1 MQEGS
6 SPPDAVRTTT
16 TGTFHAFVPEQ
27 RVFNRYLIH
36 RELGRGGRGVV
47 YLAQDL
53 RLFCMVA
60 LKFMADELVREPEA
74 LEELRHETLVS
85 RKITH
90 PFIMRIYDFEQDA
103 SVAAISMEYVEGDT
117 LSQLRYKRESHCFDT
132 EEIRLWMIQLAEAL
146 HYAHS
151 VAGVV
156 HRDLKPSNLMI
167 DASGRLKITDFG
179 IASVIADSM
188 SRATRTQIVS
198 GTLPYMSPQQAL
210 GDLPRESDD
219 IYSFGAVIYEL
230 LTSKPPFFRG
240 NVAAQIHSA
249 SAPLMVQRRADL
261 GRDGAP
267 IPMFWEE
274 IVASC
279 LAKEPENRPQ
289 SAKAIAEWLEKGGRE
304 NEAKARG
311 RGKGMNSVEA
321 PRSRW
326 PVVVASVA
334 AVLLIAGFCLWWLRP
349 PGSDDTAAATP
360 TSSPEAPSAA
370 TPAPIAAT
378 PAPGNPPK
386 TSPIIVNTMPS
397 GADVFLNGE
406 PKGKSPL
413 ELANVG
419 VGNWR
424 LRVERSGYENE
435 ELIVEVREDGTTQP
449 PLIEMVRMA
458 SGPPPQSPDTPP
470 TPAPTA
476 PTAPTVP
483 AEAPADP
490 VPSPSADTAAVATKD
505 EVMAVINGYT
515 QAMVASDANAYANLC
530 APRVGY
536 FDEGLRPK
544 DYVRKSREFFGRMFS
559 NYEVRNLRNVNIQ
572 NGAEPST
579 THVSFTYDYSA
590 KNLTAHTVNH
600 RVVGPGMKRGTVT
613 DTLDL
618 RKMDGQWF
626 ITKMWQDKP

>member
-6 SPPDAVRTTT
+6 SLPDAVRTTT

-103 SVAAISMEYVEGDT
+103 SAAAISMEYVEGDT

-167 DASGRLKITDFG
+167 DGSGRLKITDFG

-267 IPMFWEE
+267 IPMYWEE

-304 NEAKARG
+304 NDAGARG
-311 RGKGMNSVEA
+311 RGKGMNFMGA
-321 PRSRW
+321 RW
-326 PVVVASVA
+326 PVVVASLA
-334 AVLLIAGFCLWWLRP
+334 AVLLIAGFCLWRWLP
-349 PGSDDTAAATP
+349 PSEDGTAAASP
-360 TSSPEAPSAA
+360 TSSQEIPGAAGPSPGAA
-370 TPAPIAAT
+370 APAPDASS
-378 PAPGNPPK
+378 K

-424 LRVERSGYENE
+424 LRVERPGYEDE

-449 PLIEMVRMA
+449 PLIEMVRTT
-458 SGPPPQSPDTPP
+458 SGPPPTPETP
-470 TPAPTA
+470 STPAPTA
-476 PTAPTVP
+476 PTPP
-483 AEAPADP
+483 AAAPADP
-490 VPSPSADTAAVATKD
+490 GPSPSDRMASVATKD
-505 EVMAVINGYT
+505 EVMAVINGYI
-515 QAMVASDANAYANLC
+515 QAMVASDANAYASLC

-536 FDEGLRPK
+536 FDEGVRPK

-572 NGAEPST
+572 NGGEPST

-618 RKMDGQWF
+618 RKMDGQWL